1 MKKLLL
7 VLGLILGLC
16 MGASSVGYAAQIP
29 VVCLTEQEQFEY
41 YKDSDETTK
50 VKHLALTQFAGMA
63 QGDTRT
69 QTIRLQNRSEHQANF
84 YITEATI
91 NALQTQNLTSGG
103 VYQFRLQVGKNL
115 TTADSLLFASSDT
128 NKKKSSKLKHFEYV
142 TTLDAGN
149 DTYLFLTFKL
159 DGRGEQNVP
168 EEDYRSVLEDI
179 PIAFRAY
186 AHNVDSVYRES
197 SQLYS
202 VDSAELVMEENTS
215 QTEDN
220 YKYGVFGVLLL
231 GGVGLV
237 ASAVIAKNHK
247 RNK

>member
-1 MKKLLL
+1 ML
-7 VLGLILGLC
+7 
-16 MGASSVGYAAQIP
+16 
-29 VVCLTEQEQFEY
+29 
-41 YKDSDETTK
+41 
-50 VKHLALTQFAGMA
+50 
-63 QGDTRT
+63 
-69 QTIRLQNRSEHQANF
+69 
-84 YITEATI
+84 
-91 NALQTQNLTSGG
+91 
-103 VYQFRLQVGKNL
+103 
-115 TTADSLLFASSDT
+115 
-128 NKKKSSKLKHFEYV
+128 
-142 TTLDAGN
+142 
-149 DTYLFLTFKL
+149 
-159 DGRGEQNVP
+159 

-186 AHNVDSVYRES
+186 AHNADSVYRES

>member
-1 MKKLLL
+1 M
-7 VLGLILGLC
+7 
-16 MGASSVGYAAQIP
+16 
-29 VVCLTEQEQFEY
+29 
-41 YKDSDETTK
+41 
-50 VKHLALTQFAGMA
+50 ALTQFAGMA

-103 VYQFRLQVGKNL
+103 VYPFRLQVGKNL
-115 TTADSLLFASSDT
+115 TTADSLLFASPDT

-159 DGRGEQNVP
+159 
-168 EEDYRSVLEDI
+168 
-179 PIAFRAY
+179 
-186 AHNVDSVYRES
+186 
-197 SQLYS
+197 
-202 VDSAELVMEENTS
+202 VMEENTS

-220 YKYGVFGVLLL
+220 YKDGVFGVLLL

>member
-7 VLGLILGLC
+7 VLSLIFGLC
-16 MGASSVGYAAQIP
+16 TGASSVGYAAQIP

-41 YKDSDETTK
+41 YKDCDETTK

-159 DGRGEQNVP
+159 DGAENRMCWKRITGVYLRIFQSHFERMRIMST
-168 EEDYRSVLEDI
+168 RSIGKVHSCTALTLRNLLWRRI
-179 PIAFRAY
+179 LHRRRITINMVYLAY
-186 AHNVDSVYRES
+186 FCWAALD
-197 SQLYS
+197 
-202 VDSAELVMEENTS
+202 
-215 QTEDN
+215 
-220 YKYGVFGVLLL
+220 
-231 GGVGLV
+231 
-237 ASAVIAKNHK
+237 
-247 RNK
+247 